1 LSASYV
7 YPEHRAYAL
16 DGSLLQGAV
25 LFNLTGG
32 GWDVAEETLGGR
44 IRVFLPHPAPTDLFQ
59 ASMYNTTLP
68 NSLASDSSPSI
79 FVLAAI
85 NFYTWFL
92 GILLCFF
99 DWGGDSTLIRRF
111 FFWTDW
117 AAYLF
122 WTTYASCCQQ
132 HRENSSHHDHYACVF
147 RVFFPPYLVLISA
160 YLTKYFL
167 VGFPAST
174 EWSNFEF
181 LLFQDSFIP

>member
-1 LSASYV
+1 MWPQKLWVEGEESSCPILPRLISSRLPCTV
-7 YPEHRAYAL
+7 PRCQ
-16 DGSLLQGAV
+16 LL
-25 LFNLTGG
+25 
-32 GWDVAEETLGGR
+32 
-44 IRVFLPHPAPTDLFQ
+44 
-59 ASMYNTTLP
+59 
-68 NSLASDSSPSI
+68 LASDSSPSI

-122 WTTYASCCQQ
+122 WATCASCCQQ

-167 VGFPAST
+167 VWLSCLHRNGQIS
-174 EWSNFEF
+174 
-181 LLFQDSFIP
+181 SFCSSKIVLSLK